1 MNDRGFLI
9 LKIFNPLVFKNDS
22 TLPEMESTTFNTPR
36 NSILKNRKLTLI
48 HSYLITGIKKH
59 KNGENKDIIEKQK
72 TQIAPKT

>member
-22 TLPEMESTTFNTPR
+22 A
-36 NSILKNRKLTLI
+36 LI

-59 KNGENKDIIEKQK
+59 KNGENKDIIKK
-72 TQIAPKT
+72 HKLHPKLEEYQLSTNRMKNVLQLSRY